1 MEAQDI
7 LNMIIAILG
16 IAGTIGG
23 VVTRIS
29 VKNSNQIAENI
40 TKALTPISY
49 EIRTLNSHLD
59 NNKVEHKEFKVQL
72 EEHEDCL
79 HDHDKRITVL
89 EKGGPK

>member
-7 LNMIIAILG
+7 LNMIIAIFG

-29 VKNSNQIAENI
+29 VKNSNRIAENI
-40 TKALTPISY
+40 TKAITPLSY
-49 EIRTLNSHLD
+49 EIRTLNAHLE
-59 NNKVEHKEFKVQL
+59 NNNLEHKDFKEQL

-79 HDHDKRITVL
+79 HDHDKRIYVL
-89 EKGGPK
+89 EKGGLK